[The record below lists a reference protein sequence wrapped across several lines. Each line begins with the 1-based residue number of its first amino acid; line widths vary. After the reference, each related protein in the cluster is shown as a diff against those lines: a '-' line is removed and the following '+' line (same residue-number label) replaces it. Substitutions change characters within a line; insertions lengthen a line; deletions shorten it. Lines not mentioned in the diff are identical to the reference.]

1 MEIFKRIIEKYTWER
16 EERSEKKKND
26 TKVVIVF
33 LKNWRIVGLRG
44 VARWQSACLDAQG
57 SEFNPWH

>member
-1 MEIFKRIIEKYTWER
+1 MRRYTWER